1 MTEWLSNVVWL
12 AVAVAAFAVVM
23 PDVAPRRRPV
33 AVLALGGILVLLFP
47 IFSISDDLNADSAAR
62 EVLAVLFTVVGLIVV
77 FDGALRLS
85 ALKPKRFAF
94 ASLDSSDPRS
104 PPRG

>member
-1 MTEWLSNVVWL
+1 MTVWLSNVVWL

-33 AVLALGGILVLLFP
+33 VILALAGILILLFP
-47 IFSISDDLNADSAAR
+47 IFSISDDVNANGAAR
-62 EVLAVLFTVVGLIVV
+62 EVLAVLFTIVGLIVI
-77 FDGALRLS
+77 FDGALRLA
-85 ALKPKRFAF
+85 ALRPKRVAF

-104 PPRG
+104 PPRR